1 MIGFARRTGWSG
13 ELAVTRALSHASGA
27 ELYTTV
33 RRLYTVGQV
42 TLASP
47 DQSLSVRLIAA
58 VRYCA
63 ENSEHYRQGL
73 ARAGAEPEDIDSVAA
88 LGRLPVLLQKADELA
103 LQARSRVEL
112 GHPFGDHLCA
122 PIDDVI
128 GVASTSGTTGD
139 PTYYAFT
146 RQDIELTDAMWARAF
161 HQAGIVAGDAVLQAF
176 GLSMF
181 LAGVPLVRAL
191 ERMGARAIPV
201 GAEVGSD
208 KLLKVAGH
216 MRPAAICCTPSYGL
230 YLTEKA
236 DLTGLGI
243 RHVICAGEPGAG
255 IPEIAARLSE
265 GFGGAS
271 VTDVLGGVHGV
282 VNVSCSAHGG
292 MHMLCEDHV
301 IQQLVDPDT
310 GADVPLRDGAV
321 GLRLKTT
328 LSWRAQPQLRASVG
342 DLYEVLTELCA
353 CGLSS
358 PRTRVLGRTDDMLII
373 KGVKLYPAAVQSLI
387 GELRP
392 RLTGFFRIVLSA
404 PGPRVAPPLRMEVEV
419 ADGAAGEEIVGE
431 LTRRM
436 HARYSVTPAIT
447 PVPAGSLKRTTHKAK
462 LIHVESES

>member
-1 MIGFARRTGWSG
+1 
-13 ELAVTRALSHASGA
+13 
-27 ELYTTV
+27 
-33 RRLYTVGQV
+33 V

-47 DQSLSVRLIAA
+47 DQDLSVRLVAA

-63 ENSEHYRQGL
+63 ENSEHYRDGL
-73 ARAGAEPEDIDSVAA
+73 TRAGAEPEDIDSVAA
-88 LGRLPVLLQKADELA
+88 LGRLPVLLRKADEIA
-103 LQARSRVEL
+103 LQARSRAEL

-122 PIDDVI
+122 PIGDVV

-146 RQDIELTDAMWARAF
+146 REDIELTDELWARALR
-161 HQAGIVAGDAVLQAF
+161 QAGIGRGDTVLQAF

-191 ERMGARAIPV
+191 EQMGARAVPV
-201 GAEVGSD
+201 GAEVGSE

-230 YLTEKA
+230 YLAEKA
-236 DLTGLGI
+236 DLRRLGI

-255 IPEIAARLSE
+255 IPEISSQLSD

-271 VTDVLGGVHGV
+271 VTDILGGVHGV
-282 VNVSCSAHGG
+282 VNVSCSAHAG
-292 MHMLCEDHV
+292 MHMLSEDHA

-310 GADVPLRDGAV
+310 GVDVPLRDGAV

-342 DLYEVLTELCA
+342 DLYEVLTDPCA
-353 CGLSS
+353 CGLRS
-358 PRTRVLGRTDDMLII
+358 PRIRVLGRTDDMLII
-373 KGVKLYPAAVQSLI
+373 KGVKLYPAAVQSLV

-392 RLTGFFRIVLSA
+392 HLTGFFRIVLSA
-404 PGPRVAPPLRMEVEV
+404 PGPRVVPPLRMEVEV
-419 ADGAAGEEIVGE
+419 ADGPPGEDVLAELAA
-431 LTRRM
+431 RM

-447 PVPAGSLKRTTHKAK
+447 PVPPGSLERTTHKAK
-462 LIHVESES
+462 LIHIEPES